1 MRVHMLFLQKKN
13 SLPFVEEHDMIN
25 TFHHGLDYDKLMNRW
40 GQKPPN
46 TINYKFAVA
55 NAEVNEKEV
64 ECE

>member
-1 MRVHMLFLQKKN
+1 
-13 SLPFVEEHDMIN
+13 MIN
-25 TFHHGLDYDKLMNRW
+25 TFPHGLDYDKLLNRW

-55 NAEVNEKEV
+55 NAEVNEKEI